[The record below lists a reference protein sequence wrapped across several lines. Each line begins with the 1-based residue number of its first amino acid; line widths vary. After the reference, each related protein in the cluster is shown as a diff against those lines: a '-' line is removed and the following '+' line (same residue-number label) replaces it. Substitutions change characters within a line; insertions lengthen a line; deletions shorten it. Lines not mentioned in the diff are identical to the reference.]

1 MFSIVIPLY
10 NKAHIIERT
19 LDSVFG
25 QTFTH
30 FEIIVV
36 DDGSTDNGG
45 EIITATEK
53 FKSVRLIKQVNQG
66 VSMARN
72 NGIAMANFNY
82 VALLDGDD
90 EWMPNFLEEM
100 AKAVQQFPE
109 AGFYGSSSWHR
120 NIITKE
126 QAEHTPE
133 KYKGKIQVFDFFENP
148 HQMPHTSAVVIN
160 KKIFNLIFPSGVGFP
175 AGMKVMEDHAC
186 FYQIAFASTVVYIGF
201 PLGIRNNC
209 VEGQVTGLSKEERG
223 KLIQYNTAFYNLIFS
238 VWKKAAKQPKNYLP
252 FFKYDLRCI
261 IISLLRINDFKT
273 IEYFI
278 GGLQQECRSN
288 LTLIEQKLYPNASV
302 KVLSMMYIY
311 YTKIWWKIFHAKK

>member
-1 MFSIVIPLY
+1 MFSIIIPLY

-19 LDSVFG
+19 LDSVLN
-25 QTFTH
+25 QTISDY
-30 FEIIVV
+30 EIIVV
-36 DDGSTDNGG
+36 DDGSTDKGAD
-45 EIITATEK
+45 IITGNEK
-53 FKSVRLIKQVNQG
+53 FKSVRLITQVNQG
-66 VSMARN
+66 VSVARN
-72 NGIAMANFNY
+72 IGIANASFNY

-100 AKAVQQFPE
+100 TKAVKQFPD
-109 AGFYGSSSWHR
+109 AGFCGSSSWHR
-120 NIITKE
+120 NIITGE

-160 KKIFNLIFPSGVGFP
+160 KKIFNTIFPTGVGFP

-186 FYQIAFASTVVYIGF
+186 FYQIAFASTVVYVGF

-209 VEGQVTGLSKEERG
+209 VEGQVTGLPKDERA

-238 VWKKAAKQPKNYLP
+238 VWVKGARKPKNYLP
-252 FFKYDLRCI
+252 FLKYDLRCL

-278 GGLQQECRSN
+278 EGLHQECSSN
-288 LTLIEQKLYPNASV
+288 LTLLERKLYPNASV
-302 KVLSMMYIY
+302 KVLSMLYIY
-311 YTKIWWKIFHAKK
+311 STKICWRIYYAK